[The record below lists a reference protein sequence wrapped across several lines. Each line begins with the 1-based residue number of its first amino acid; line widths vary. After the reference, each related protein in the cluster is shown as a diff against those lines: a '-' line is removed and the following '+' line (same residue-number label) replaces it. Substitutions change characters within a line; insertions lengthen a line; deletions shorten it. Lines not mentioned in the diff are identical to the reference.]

1 VIDAPL
7 AVAFGAGMLATVN
20 PCGFAML
27 PAYLSYFLGVD
38 EHAEPISTLR
48 ALGVGAIVSAGFMS
62 LFAVA
67 GALLSWLSIGVYDI
81 APWVTLLISLA
92 LVVLGIA
99 MLAGW
104 EPIVNL
110 PKLERGGRSRTFV
123 SMYVFGVSYA
133 IASLGCTLPV
143 FVATVSGTVRRHDA
157 VSGLAVYV
165 AYGFGMALVLMLLT
179 VAIAGARSS
188 LVHRLRGILPYVS
201 RLAGGLVLIAGLYV
215 GWYGIL
221 ELRSQ
226 RATGTVES
234 GRAISTVTGWSGS
247 ISNWVDRVGAVRLG
261 MIFGLVI
268 AITVFVALLRS
279 PASDPPLAAEPGELQ
294 DRGDDDEHPRVEVP
308 VLPVELRHAP
318 EVLSVE
324 AHDEGGQQEQ

>member
-1 VIDAPL
+1 MIEAPF

-27 PAYLSYFLGVD
+27 PAYLSYFLGVED
-38 EHAEPISTLR
+38 GAEPIGPLR
-48 ALGVGAIVSAGFMS
+48 AVGVGAVVSAGFMS

-81 APWVTLLISLA
+81 APWVTLVIALG
-92 LVVLGIA
+92 LVVLGAA

-157 VSGLAVYV
+157 VSGVAVYV
-165 AYGFGMALVLMLLT
+165 AYGLGMAVVLMALT
-179 VAIAGARSS
+179 VAIAGARRS
-188 LVHRLRGILPYVS
+188 LVHRLRRLLPFVS
-201 RLAGGLVLIAGLYV
+201 RLAGALVLVAGVYV
-215 GWYGIL
+215 GWYGIQ
-221 ELRSQ
+221 ELRAL
-226 RATGTVES
+226 RASSAVSS
-234 GRAISTVTGWSGS
+234 GRAVSTVTGWSGS

-261 MIFGLVI
+261 LVC
-268 AITVFVALLRS
+268 ALVVAVALLIGLLRT
-279 PASDPPLAAEPGELQ
+279 PAPPTEDDHPA
-294 DRGDDDEHPRVEVP
+294 RG
-308 VLPVELRHAP
+308 
-318 EVLSVE
+318 
-324 AHDEGGQQEQ
+324 